1 MEYEMSF
8 PVTLGY
14 LAVGTPRRSAEIF
27 PNDLIANPLDNCDF
41 IPTSDDEALGE
52 IFCTGGVDGDVT
64 FFKDPPEEG
73 KDTEMYSLQVE
84 EDALN
89 SLGENDVATVDM
101 NRGQVIAL
109 AMKMLDAVGIKATG
123 VSFQ

>member
-1 MEYEMSF
+1 MSHTMKF

-14 LAVGTPRRSAEIF
+14 LEVGTPRRSAQIF
-27 PNDLIANPLDNCDF
+27 PDDLIANPLDSCAF
-41 IPTSDDEALGE
+41 IPTSDDEDLGE

-73 KDTEMYSLQVE
+73 KDTERYSLQVE

-89 SLGENDVATVDM
+89 SFGAYDVATINM